1 MMPQKLER
9 NHAMTFRVTDSERE
23 MIRRRMAQTG
33 IKSLRAYL
41 LKMAIDGQVIH
52 VELDSVKDMNRLL
65 SNATNN
71 INQIAKRVNETSDIY
86 ITDIDEIKA
95 RLEEI
100 WEQQKIILQKT
111 ISLLDVGQT
120 KIKKDR
126 RKAGA
131 AVEQSEA

>member
-1 MMPQKLER
+1 MIER
-9 NHAMTFRVTDSERE
+9 DEFSDELPADAIEALARC
-23 MIRRRMAQTG
+23 
-33 IKSLRAYL
+33 L

-71 INQIAKRVNETSDIY
+71 INQIAKRVNESSDIY
-86 ITDIDEIKA
+86 QTDIDEIKA
-95 RLEEI
+95 RQEEI
-100 WEQQKIILQKT
+100 WEQQKNILQKI
-111 ISLLDVGQT
+111 ISLLDIGQT

-131 AVEQSEA
+131 ADEQSEA